1 MFRSPTRWHL
11 PFEPY
16 SPVQGWMATT
26 GWNAVHSPVSFDCPG
41 QARQGVPMRDLRLK
55 GTSTPI
61 RGANDAVLA
70 HMGLQPHVFRII
82 WPGYRQAGWC
92 REVPVASPNG
102 VPITRVALGVQI
114 APKFVRLR
122 FSLDNQETNR
132 GSYQVKPSLCGLPE
146 TWVRILPEA
155 LRN

>member
-82 WPGYRQAGWC
+82 VRTISLHFDEYFDSHASVARIQTGRVVSRSSCRQPQRC
-92 REVPVASPNG
+92 PHHTS
-102 VPITRVALGVQI
+102 
-114 APKFVRLR
+114 
-122 FSLDNQETNR
+122 SS
-132 GSYQVKPSLCGLPE
+132 GSTDRAKICAVKVHTSFLPLHPQFR
-146 TWVRILPEA
+146 TDPCL
-155 LRN
+155 